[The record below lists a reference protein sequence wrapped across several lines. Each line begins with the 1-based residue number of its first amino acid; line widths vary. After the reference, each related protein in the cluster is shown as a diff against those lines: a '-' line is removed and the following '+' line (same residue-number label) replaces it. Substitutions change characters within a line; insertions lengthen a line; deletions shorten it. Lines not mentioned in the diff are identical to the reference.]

1 MKKEVNERDSSES
14 QQRGERDAESREKK
28 IENGLELKRS
38 WWWWLVRKR
47 NFRDTFLRYNHNSSF
62 QIASRF

>member
-28 IENGLELKRS
+28 LKMVQS
-38 WWWWLVRKR
+38 
-47 NFRDTFLRYNHNSSF
+47 
-62 QIASRF
+62 